1 MEQTPK
7 FMGLDGFIWWIG
19 IVENRAD
26 PLSIGRCQV
35 RIHNWHTEDK
45 SLIPTADLPW
55 AQPLMPV
62 NGSAPMSLKEGD
74 TVIGFF
80 LDGSDGQFPVIM
92 GFLNGIPEIALP
104 NVKGFTD
111 PRTSTQLINAP
122 RKPQSVTYTDDGKGV
137 TVIETPAAERNPFIL
152 DESTLSRLTTGQN
165 TSNTFVQTRKDNR
178 VKDVTTAVDG
188 QEWSE
193 PETKYGAVYP
203 YNKAIET
210 ESGHI
215 FEMDDT
221 VGKERIQL
229 AHRTGSFVEYQP
241 DGSRVIK
248 VVKDD
253 YEIVMADKN
262 VYIMGMCNVTINGK
276 ARLYIKSDYDMKI
289 DGNMNVT
296 VKGNMTTEVTGTTS
310 HSSDGNYSVVAP
322 RIDLNE

>member
-1 MEQTPK
+1 MEETYRN
-7 FMGLDGFIWWIG
+7 MGLDGFIWWIG

-35 RIHNWHTEDK
+35 RIHNWHTDDK
-45 SLIPTADLPW
+45 NLIPTTDLPW

-62 NGSAPMSLKEGD
+62 NGTAPMSLKEGD
-74 TVIGFF
+74 TVMGFF
-80 LDGSDGQFPVIM
+80 LDGSDGQFPIIM
-92 GFLNGIPEIALP
+92 GFLNGIPGAAMP

-111 PRTSTQLINAP
+111 PRTPTQLINAP
-122 RKPQSVTYTDDGKGV
+122 RKPESVTYTDNGQGV
-137 TVIETPAAERNPFIL
+137 TVTEFSAAERNPYII

-165 TSNTFVQTRKDNR
+165 TNNTFVQTRKDNR
-178 VKDVTTAVDG
+178 IQDVSTSVED
-188 QEWSE
+188 QKWSE

-215 FEMDDT
+215 FELDDT
-221 VGKERIQL
+221 PGKERIQL
-229 AHRTGSFVEYQP
+229 AHRTGSFVEYYP
-241 DGSRVIK
+241 DGSKVTK
-248 VVKDD
+248 VVKNN
-253 YEIVMADKN
+253 YQIVMADDN
-262 VYIMGMCNVTINGK
+262 VLIMGVCNVTINGK
-276 ARLYIKSDYDMKI
+276 ARLYIKSDYDMKV

-310 HSSDGNYSVVAP
+310 HTSDGNYSVVAP